1 MLRKLAK
8 QFKIS
13 NRHIAGVGMVID
25 NIITIVNENKL
36 FWQISLK
43 TESLKNIF
51 LEAATG
57 DILQERSS

>member
-1 MLRKLAK
+1 
-8 QFKIS
+8 
-13 NRHIAGVGMVID
+13 MVTD
-25 NIITIVNENKL
+25 NIIAIVNESKL

-57 DILQERSS
+57 DIL

>member
-13 NRHIAGVGMVID
+13 NGHIAGVGMVTD
-25 NIITIVNENKL
+25 NIIAIVNENKL

-57 DILQERSS
+57 YIL